1 MCRHPM
7 LHPAP
12 PRQVYMRRVTPPSCQ
27 VVALD
32 QRLVG
37 SLQVGLREGGRGE
50 KVRDE
55 GEG

>member
-1 MCRHPM
+1 M